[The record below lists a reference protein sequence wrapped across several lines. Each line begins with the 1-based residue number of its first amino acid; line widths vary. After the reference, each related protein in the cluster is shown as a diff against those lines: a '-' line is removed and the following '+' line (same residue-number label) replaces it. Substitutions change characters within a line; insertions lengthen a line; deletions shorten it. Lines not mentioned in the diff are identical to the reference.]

1 MPELTTAQWV
11 LIVALGIAQFGLL
24 IAGLVAV
31 LRAPAQRL
39 TAPRVVWAAICFV
52 QFIGP
57 VIFFVAGRKPVP
69 IELPEEAA
77 PQGPIIDRVV
87 TELYGGGRR

>member
-11 LIVALGIAQFGLL
+11 LIAALGIAQFGLL

-52 QFIGP
+52 QFIESLEMQP
-57 VIFFVAGRKPVP
+57 LREQP
-69 IELPEEAA
+69 IATLRLVEYQHFWGSNTIACN
-77 PQGPIIDRVV
+77 
-87 TELYGGGRR
+87 T